1 MPAAPRRVVNEPSDG
16 AYIRQRIGAV
26 VATLAIAVSI
36 FSINSNLNTTSE
48 RRKRQEKEWGQVWE
62 QSKEPDRDLLL
73 SSEFARRSRE
83 DFGVPDGDSVIRY
96 PTAGSLRKEN
106 SDKIERGLVPIGWL
120 PHGNERSEP
129 RLPKH
134 LRRAGLKAG
143 WGLRYRLW
151 KSTDL
156 VVQLPFSRRSDCGVT
171 VHVVTELESEI

>member
-16 AYIRQRIGAV
+16 AYIRQRTSAI

-48 RRKRQEKEWGQVWE
+48 RRKRQEKEWGQAWE

-73 SSEFARRSRE
+73 SSEFARRARE
-83 DFGVPDGDSVIRY
+83 VFGVPDGDSVIRY
-96 PTAGSLRKEN
+96 PTAGSLRKES
-106 SDKIERGLVPIGWL
+106 SDKIERGLAPIGWL

-134 LRRAGLKAG
+134 LYRAGLKAG
-143 WGLRYRLW
+143 WGLRYQPR
-151 KSTDL
+151 KSIDL
-156 VVQLPFSRRSDCGVT
+156 VMQLPFSWGSDCGVT
-171 VHVVTELESEI
+171 V

>member
-48 RRKRQEKEWGQVWE
+48 RRKRQEKKRGQAWE

-83 DFGVPDGDSVIRY
+83 VF
-96 PTAGSLRKEN
+96 GSLT
-106 SDKIERGLVPIGWL
+106 
-120 PHGNERSEP
+120 
-129 RLPKH
+129 
-134 LRRAGLKAG
+134 ATA
-143 WGLRYRLW
+143 
-151 KSTDL
+151 
-156 VVQLPFSRRSDCGVT
+156 
-171 VHVVTELESEI
+171 

>member
-26 VATLAIAVSI
+26 VATLAIAVLI

-156 VVQLPFSRRSDCGVT
+156 VVQLPFSRGSDCGVT
-171 VHVVTELESEI
+171 VYVVTELESEI